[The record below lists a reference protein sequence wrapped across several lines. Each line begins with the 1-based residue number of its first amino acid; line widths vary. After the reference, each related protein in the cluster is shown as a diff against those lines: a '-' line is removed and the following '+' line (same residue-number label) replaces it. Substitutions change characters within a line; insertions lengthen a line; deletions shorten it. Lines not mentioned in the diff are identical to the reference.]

1 MPETTHKNL
10 DMLLVEEQ
18 SLLRKTVSLTARSLG
33 LGTVH
38 EASTMEAA
46 ERMLRERSFQ
56 GAVISLDCGTG
67 QGCAYNLSL
76 LDKVRNGA
84 SASVPTIPIAVMVDH
99 ATEELLKELRDRRV
113 SRVIL
118 RPFRAKV
125 LLDAF
130 ATFAP
135 TARRQY

>member
-1 MPETTHKNL
+1 MPENANKNL

-38 EASTMEAA
+38 EAATVEAA
-46 ERMLRERSFQ
+46 ERMLRERSFH
-56 GAVISLDCGTG
+56 GAVISLDCGLAS
-67 QGCAYNLSL
+67 GCEYNLSL
-76 LDKVRNGA
+76 LDKVRNGG
-84 SASVPTIPIAVMVDH
+84 SASVPTIPIAVMVDR
-99 ATEELLKELRDRRV
+99 ATTDLLRELRERRV

-130 ATFAP
+130 ATFDPDA
-135 TARRQY
+135 RQY